1 MSDQQQDA
9 AANPFET
16 AREELALDGIPSAAA
31 GRIPYARQGHLS
43 GIQWPEGAYRA

>member
-16 AREELALDGIPSAAA
+16 AREELASGGIPAAA
-31 GRIPYARQGHLS
+31 ARRIPYARQGHLS
-43 GIQWPEGAYRA
+43 GIQCPEGAYRA